1 MYIALLILTGDCLLL
16 GRPDLHNLP
25 GQTGRQVG
33 LCANSRYY
41 PCVVGS
47 ENVAGSK
54 ILKLEKQFVSI
65 FGWSSIYR
73 CTTGVFS
80 RFQFEESVST
90 FTAGLFSLERGK
102 PVPALVYVTFNGR
115 IQVQT

>member
-1 MYIALLILTGDCLLL
+1 M
-16 GRPDLHNLP
+16 
-25 GQTGRQVG
+25 
-33 LCANSRYY
+33 
-41 PCVVGS
+41 
-47 ENVAGSK
+47 
-54 ILKLEKQFVSI
+54 SI
-65 FGWSSIYR
+65 SGWSSIYR

-115 IQVQT
+115 IQVQTADLSPELGKVGFKGAGDFLLYLSVCT

>member
-1 MYIALLILTGDCLLL
+1 MNNYIALLILTGDCLLL

-54 ILKLEKQFVSI
+54 ILK
-65 FGWSSIYR
+65 
-73 CTTGVFS
+73 
-80 RFQFEESVST
+80 
-90 FTAGLFSLERGK
+90 
-102 PVPALVYVTFNGR
+102 
-115 IQVQT
+115 